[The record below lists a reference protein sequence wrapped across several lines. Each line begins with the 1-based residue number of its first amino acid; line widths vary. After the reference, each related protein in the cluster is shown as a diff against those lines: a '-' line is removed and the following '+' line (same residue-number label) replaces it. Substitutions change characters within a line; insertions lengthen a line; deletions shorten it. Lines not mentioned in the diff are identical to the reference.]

1 MKIDKQ
7 RLIELLV
14 NKTGMEKKEI
24 EEQLDHLIKRILDA
38 ANQGKALEIKEFGL
52 FYFNEF
58 GELKFDPSDKLS
70 TEISFKYAG
79 MKPVEIEPDRNSS
92 IIITEDDAEL
102 DDIFENQ
109 PDTTQDITDDS
120 VDDIDK
126 LFIEHNKTNKPI
138 RVELDD
144 DFFDKELT
152 DDDDDVF
159 DLLTDLPEEP
169 KTKKAASKVKK
180 KAKLSTSKPK
190 LKRTPRLRQ
199 SNTGIWVIV
208 AFLLIALIAAVLY
221 LWMSGSSTTTQ
232 QQAVVTPQAQPGTQE
247 LPDITDDI
255 TQPGNNNEMEPVPE
269 STVQLPDPAPVTQ
282 PGTQSVPS
290 DQPFYGLMGEIN
302 LEAVNSYGIVLHSFN
317 EEAIAR
323 NTANQLRME
332 EGYRTQV
339 TARTVSNR
347 IMWRVSVG
355 QFESLGDAQAAAT
368 RLPEPYNNQN
378 FIHRIQNN

>member
-24 EEQLDHLIKRILDA
+24 EEQLDQLIKRILDA

-79 MKPVEIEPDRNSS
+79 MKPVEIVPDRSS
-92 IIITEDDAEL
+92 SIITEDDAEI

-120 VDDIDK
+120 IDDIDK
-126 LFIEHNKTNKPI
+126 LFIEHNKSKKPI
-138 RVELDD
+138 FVELDD
-144 DFFDKELT
+144 EFFAEEELT
-152 DDDDDVF
+152 DDDVF

-169 KTKKAASKVKK
+169 KPKKPDSNYKKKVKLAASK
-180 KAKLSTSKPK
+180 SK

-208 AFLLIALIAAVLY
+208 AFLLIGLIAAVLY

-247 LPDITDDI
+247 LPDNTDDI
-255 TQPGNNNEMEPVPE
+255 SQPGNNNEMEPVPE

-317 EEAIAR
+317 EESVAR